1 MEARRLQAF
10 IDQQKVGELQDE
22 NGIWR
27 FLYHAPWVLNAEG
40 FGLSPAL
47 PKQAAPITD
56 GGSLRPV
63 QWYFDNLLP
72 EEGARYLLA
81 KDAHL
86 HIEDAFGLLSAY
98 GAESAGSL
106 TLVSEK
112 PSAEH
117 GTTPLGDEQLQAR
130 IEQLPRVPLTH
141 GAAKRMSLAG
151 VQHKLAV
158 IFRAG
163 ELLEPVGNTPSTH
176 ILKPNHSDSDY
187 PHSVI
192 NEYFT
197 MRLAKSLR
205 LDVPRVLRRYVPAP
219 IYLVERFDRRSE
231 GDVVKRLHLIDACQ
245 ALNLDRQFKYRGG
258 SVERLRDLA
267 DRCAVPVAAKLK
279 LFQWL
284 IFNLLVGNS
293 DAHLK
298 NISFLVDARGVR
310 LAPFYDMLA
319 VGVYGSN
326 AFQKREWPKTALA
339 FPLAGCGSFQ
349 EVTVQALL
357 DIASVFGIRAATA
370 RRLIQE
376 QVSRIEAN
384 ADELLQEIEAENSE
398 LSANHP
404 GLAASLGGEMRCVR
418 AVAKVVIHDM
428 VARLS

>member
-10 IDQQKVGELQDE
+10 VNDQKVGELRDE
-22 NGIWR
+22 NGIWG
-27 FLYHAPWVLNAEG
+27 FLYDAQWILDPEG

-47 PKQAAPITD
+47 QRQAAPIID

-81 KDAHL
+81 KDAQL
-86 HIEDAFGLLSAY
+86 HIEDAFGLLSVY

-106 TLVSEK
+106 TLVSDK
-112 PSAEH
+112 PSEEY
-117 GTTPLGDEQLQAR
+117 GTRPLPDEQLQAR
-130 IEQLPRVPLTH
+130 IERLPSVPLSH

-158 IFRAG
+158 ILRAG

-176 ILKPNHSDSDY
+176 ILKPNHSDPDY

-192 NEYFT
+192 NEYFV

-205 LDVPRVLRRYVPAP
+205 LDVPQVLRRYVPAP
-219 IYLVERFDRRSE
+219 VYLVERFDRRSRGE
-231 GDVVKRLHLIDACQ
+231 VAERLHLIDACQ

-267 DRCAVPVAAKLK
+267 DRCVVPVAARLK

-284 IFNLLVGNS
+284 VFNLLVGNS

-319 VGVYGSN
+319 VGVYGSD
-326 AFQKREWPKTALA
+326 AFQRRVWPKVPLA
-339 FPLAGCGSFQ
+339 FPLLGCNTFQ
-349 EVTVQALL
+349 EVSAKALL
-357 DIASVFGIRAATA
+357 DVGSAFGIRADTA
-370 RRLIQE
+370 RRLIRE
-376 QVSRIEAN
+376 QVSRIEAS
-384 ADELLQEIEAENSE
+384 AEELLLQIETENAE
-398 LSANHP
+398 LAATRP
-404 GLAASLGGEMRCVR
+404 GLAASFGGEMRCIR
-418 AVAKVVIHDM
+418 AIAKVVIHDM